1 MEGQKSNPFGELRVN
16 LTEFEMVYNLL
27 VSGRIHERHRFVAGN
42 ALLPVNRKTL
52 HAAIG
57 LILIF
62 CAVFPLVEPILGW
75 NNNIFVTGHDTE
87 STLALVILLL
97 ELVLAL
103 AGALVFLLA
112 VFRVIE
118 RILEKSLLLTSESGF
133 RIAVP
138 DLSPPVPL
146 RI

>member
-1 MEGQKSNPFGELRVN
+1 
-16 LTEFEMVYNLL
+16 MVYNLF
-27 VSGRIHERHRFVAGN
+27 VSGCKHERRRHLAEDTF
-42 ALLPVNRKTL
+42 LPVNRRAL

-62 CAVFPLVEPILGW
+62 CVVFPLVEPILGW

-112 VFRVIE
+112 VFQVID
-118 RILEKSLLLTSESGF
+118 RILEKSLSVTSESDF